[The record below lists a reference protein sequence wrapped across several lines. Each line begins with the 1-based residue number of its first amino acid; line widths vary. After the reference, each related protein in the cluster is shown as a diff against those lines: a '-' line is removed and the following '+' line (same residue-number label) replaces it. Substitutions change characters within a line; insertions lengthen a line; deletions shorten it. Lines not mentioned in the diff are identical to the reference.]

1 MIGYK
6 GDTLVQVLR
15 KRVETFED
23 DRPKEE
29 RFEDEF
35 IKISDLNKD
44 GIDFVKM
51 LHIPTFS
58 FRYMPAKINV
68 GGYDSKMF
76 ILTLENGEEISIC
89 ESQKLFIGK
98 YSQECCLP
106 ILDEKLLSEM
116 TEGECL
122 NRISGSSLRSNS
134 EERKLSI
141 EEYAKSFE
149 DTSKSHFGVRKL
161 IVKDI
166 KETTYKGTLYN
177 LIAPIEYVIQD
188 FSGILKTIIHE
199 QYERWF

>member
-1 MIGYK
+1 MTGYK

-15 KRVETFED
+15 KKVETYED
-23 DRPKEE
+23 DKLKEE

-58 FRYMPAKINV
+58 FRYMPARINV
-68 GGYDSKMF
+68 GGYDGKMF

-98 YSQECCLP
+98 YSQEYCLP

-122 NRISGSSLRSNS
+122 NRISGSSLRSDS

-199 QYERWF
+199 

>member
-68 GGYDSKMF
+68 GGYDGKMF

-166 KETTYKGTLYN
+166 EETTYKGTLYN

-199 QYERWF
+199 

>member
-15 KRVETFED
+15 KKVETYED

-58 FRYMPAKINV
+58 FRYMPARINV
-68 GGYDSKMF
+68 GGYDGKMF

-98 YSQECCLP
+98 YSQEYCLP

-122 NRISGSSLRSNS
+122 NRISGSSLRSDS

-199 QYERWF
+199 

>member
-1 MIGYK
+1 MIGYTE
-6 GDTLVQVLR
+6 DTLVQVLR

-68 GGYDSKMF
+68 GGYDGKMF

-122 NRISGSSLRSNS
+122 NRISGSSLRSDS

-199 QYERWF
+199 

>member
-15 KRVETFED
+15 KKVETYED
-23 DRPKEE
+23 DKLKEE

-68 GGYDSKMF
+68 GGYDGKMF

-177 LIAPIEYVIQD
+177 LIAPIEYIIQD

-199 QYERWF
+199 

>member
-15 KRVETFED
+15 KKVETSED

-35 IKISDLNKD
+35 IKISDLNKN

-58 FRYMPAKINV
+58 FRYIPARISVGDYSGKIFTLTFESEV
-68 GGYDSKMF
+68 G
-76 ILTLENGEEISIC
+76 EISIC
-89 ESQKLFIGK
+89 EGQKLFIGK

-116 TEGECL
+116 IEDECL
-122 NRISGSSLRSNS
+122 NRISGSSVRSDS
-134 EERKLSI
+134 EEKKLSI

-149 DTSKSHFGVRKL
+149 DTTKSGFGVGKL
-161 IVKDI
+161 IIKDI
-166 KETTYKGTLYN
+166 EETTYKGTLYN

-188 FSGILKTIIHE
+188 FGGALKTIIHE
-199 QYERWF
+199 

>member
-1 MIGYK
+1 MIGYTE
-6 GDTLVQVLR
+6 DTLVQVLR

-68 GGYDSKMF
+68 GGYDGKMF

-122 NRISGSSLRSNS
+122 NRISGSSLRSDS

-188 FSGILKTIIHE
+188 FGGVLKTIIHE
-199 QYERWF
+199 

>member
-1 MIGYK
+1 MIGYTE
-6 GDTLVQVLR
+6 DTLVQVLR

-58 FRYMPAKINV
+58 FRYMPARINV
-68 GGYDSKMF
+68 GGYDGKMF

-98 YSQECCLP
+98 YSQEYCLP

-122 NRISGSSLRSNS
+122 NRISGSSLRSDS

-199 QYERWF
+199 

>member
-15 KRVETFED
+15 KKVETYED
-23 DRPKEE
+23 DKLKEE

-58 FRYMPAKINV
+58 FRYMPARINV
-68 GGYDSKMF
+68 GGYDGKMF

-199 QYERWF
+199 

>member
-1 MIGYK
+1 MIGYTE
-6 GDTLVQVLR
+6 DTLVQVLR

-68 GGYDSKMF
+68 GGYDGKMF

-116 TEGECL
+116 IEYECL
-122 NRISGSSLRSNS
+122 NRISGSSLRSDS

-199 QYERWF
+199 

>member
-15 KRVETFED
+15 KKVETYED
-23 DRPKEE
+23 DKLKEE

-68 GGYDSKMF
+68 GGYDGKMF

-149 DTSKSHFGVRKL
+149 DTTKSGFNVRKL
-161 IVKDI
+161 IIKDI

-188 FSGILKTIIHE
+188 FGGTLKTIIHE
-199 QYERWF
+199 

>member
-15 KRVETFED
+15 KKVETYED
-23 DRPKEE
+23 DKLKEE

-58 FRYMPAKINV
+58 FRYMPARINV
-68 GGYDSKMF
+68 GGYDGKMF

-141 EEYAKSFE
+141 EEYVKSFE

-199 QYERWF
+199 

>member
-15 KRVETFED
+15 KKVETYED
-23 DRPKEE
+23 DKLKEE

-58 FRYMPAKINV
+58 FRYMPARINV
-68 GGYDSKMF
+68 GGYDGKMF

-98 YSQECCLP
+98 YSQEYCLP

-122 NRISGSSLRSNS
+122 NRISGSSLRSDS

-199 QYERWF
+199 

>member
-116 TEGECL
+116 IEYECL
-122 NRISGSSLRSNS
+122 NRISGSSLRSDS

-149 DTSKSHFGVRKL
+149 DVSKSHFGVRKL

-166 KETTYKGTLYN
+166 KETVYKGTLYN

-188 FSGILKTIIHE
+188 FGGVLKTIIHE
-199 QYERWF
+199 

>member
-15 KRVETFED
+15 KKVETYED
-23 DRPKEE
+23 DKLKEE

-68 GGYDSKMF
+68 GGYDGKMF

-122 NRISGSSLRSNS
+122 NRISGSSLRSDS

-177 LIAPIEYVIQD
+177 LIGPIEYVIQD

-199 QYERWF
+199 

>member
-15 KRVETFED
+15 KKVETYED
-23 DRPKEE
+23 DKLKEE

-58 FRYMPAKINV
+58 FRYMPARINV
-68 GGYDSKMF
+68 GGYDGKMF

-98 YSQECCLP
+98 YSQEYCLP

-122 NRISGSSLRSNS
+122 NRISGSSLRSDS
-134 EERKLSI
+134 EERKLLI

-199 QYERWF
+199 

>member
-15 KRVETFED
+15 KKIKTSED

-35 IKISDLNKD
+35 IKISDLNKN

-58 FRYMPAKINV
+58 FRYIPARISVGDYSGKI
-68 GGYDSKMF
+68 F
-76 ILTLENGEEISIC
+76 TLTFESEAGEISIC
-89 ESQKLFIGK
+89 EGQKLFIGK

-116 TEGECL
+116 IEDECL
-122 NRISGSSLRSNS
+122 NRISGSSLRSDS

-141 EEYAKSFE
+141 EEYAKVL
-149 DTSKSHFGVRKL
+149 KMYLK
-161 IVKDI
+161 
-166 KETTYKGTLYN
+166 
-177 LIAPIEYVIQD
+177 VI
-188 FSGILKTIIHE
+188 LV
-199 QYERWF
+199 

>member
-6 GDTLVQVLR
+6 GDVLVQVLR
-15 KRVETFED
+15 KKVETYED
-23 DRPKEE
+23 DKLKEE

-35 IKISDLNKD
+35 IKISDLNKN

-58 FRYMPAKINV
+58 FRYMPARINI
-68 GGYDSKMF
+68 GDYDGKMF

-122 NRISGSSLRSNS
+122 NRISGSSVRSDS
-134 EERKLSI
+134 EEKKLSI

-149 DTSKSHFGVRKL
+149 DTTKSHFGVRKL

-166 KETTYKGTLYN
+166 KETVYKGTLYN

-188 FSGILKTIIHE
+188 FGGVLKTIIHE
-199 QYERWF
+199 

>member
-15 KRVETFED
+15 KKVETYED
-23 DRPKEE
+23 DKLKEE

-68 GGYDSKMF
+68 GGYDGKMF
-76 ILTLENGEEISIC
+76 ILTLENGKEISIC

-177 LIAPIEYVIQD
+177 LIVPIEYVIQD

-199 QYERWF
+199 

>member
-15 KRVETFED
+15 KKVETYED
-23 DRPKEE
+23 DKLKEE

-58 FRYMPAKINV
+58 FRYMPARINV
-68 GGYDSKMF
+68 GGYDGKMF

-166 KETTYKGTLYN
+166 KETVYKGTLYN

-199 QYERWF
+199 

>member
-1 MIGYK
+1 MIGYTE
-6 GDTLVQVLR
+6 DTLVQVLR

-68 GGYDSKMF
+68 GGYDGKMF

-122 NRISGSSLRSNS
+122 NRISGSSLRSDS

-188 FSGILKTIIHE
+188 FSGTLKTIIHE
-199 QYERWF
+199 

>member
-15 KRVETFED
+15 KKVETYED
-23 DRPKEE
+23 DKLKEE

-35 IKISDLNKD
+35 IKISDLNKN

-58 FRYMPAKINV
+58 FRYIPARINI
-68 GGYDSKMF
+68 GDYNGKMF

-199 QYERWF
+199 

>member
-1 MIGYK
+1 MMGYK

-15 KRVETFED
+15 KKVETYED

-35 IKISDLNKD
+35 IKISDLNKN

-58 FRYMPAKINV
+58 FRYMPARINV
-68 GGYDSKMF
+68 GGYDGKMF

-98 YSQECCLP
+98 YSQEYCLP

-122 NRISGSSLRSNS
+122 NRISGSSLRLDS

-199 QYERWF
+199 

>member
-15 KRVETFED
+15 KKVETYED

-35 IKISDLNKD
+35 IKISDLNKN

-58 FRYMPAKINV
+58 FRYMPARINV
-68 GGYDSKMF
+68 GGYDGKMF

-98 YSQECCLP
+98 YSQEYCLP

-122 NRISGSSLRSNS
+122 NRISGSSLRSDS

-199 QYERWF
+199 

>member
-15 KRVETFED
+15 KKVETYED
-23 DRPKEE
+23 DKLKEE

-58 FRYMPAKINV
+58 FRYIPARISVGDYSGKI
-68 GGYDSKMF
+68 F
-76 ILTLENGEEISIC
+76 TLTFENGVEKISIC
-89 ESQKLFIGK
+89 EGQKLFIGK
-98 YSQECCLP
+98 YSQEHCLP
-106 ILDEKLLSEM
+106 ILDEKILSEM
-116 TEGECL
+116 TESECL
-122 NRISGSSLRSNS
+122 NRISGSSIKSDS

-149 DTSKSHFGVRKL
+149 DTTKSCFGVRKL

-166 KETTYKGTLYN
+166 KETVYKGTLYN

-188 FSGILKTIIHE
+188 FSGTLKTIIHE
-199 QYERWF
+199 

>member
-15 KRVETFED
+15 KKVETYED
-23 DRPKEE
+23 DKLKEE

-58 FRYMPAKINV
+58 FRYMPARINV
-68 GGYDSKMF
+68 GGYDGKMF

-98 YSQECCLP
+98 YSQEYCLP

-116 TEGECL
+116 TEDECL
-122 NRISGSSLRSNS
+122 NRISGSSLRSDS

-199 QYERWF
+199 

>member
-15 KRVETFED
+15 KKVETYED
-23 DRPKEE
+23 DKLKEE

-58 FRYMPAKINV
+58 FRYMPARINV
-68 GGYDSKMF
+68 GGYDGKMF

-98 YSQECCLP
+98 YSQEYCLP

-122 NRISGSSLRSNS
+122 NRISGSSLRSDS

-149 DTSKSHFGVRKL
+149 DVSKSHFGVRKL

-166 KETTYKGTLYN
+166 KETVYKGTLYN

-188 FSGILKTIIHE
+188 FGGVLKTIIHE
-199 QYERWF
+199 

>member
-15 KRVETFED
+15 KKVETYED
-23 DRPKEE
+23 DKLKEE

-68 GGYDSKMF
+68 GGYDGKMF

-122 NRISGSSLRSNS
+122 NRISGSSLRSDS

-149 DTSKSHFGVRKL
+149 DTSKSHFGIRKL

-199 QYERWF
+199 

>member
-1 MIGYK
+1 MTGYK

-15 KRVETFED
+15 KKVETYED
-23 DRPKEE
+23 DKLKEE

-58 FRYMPAKINV
+58 FRYMPARINV
-68 GGYDSKMF
+68 GGYDGKMF

-98 YSQECCLP
+98 YSQEYCLP

-122 NRISGSSLRSNS
+122 NRISGSSLRLDS

-199 QYERWF
+199 

>member
-15 KRVETFED
+15 KKVETYED
-23 DRPKEE
+23 NRPKEE

-35 IKISDLNKD
+35 IKISDLNKN

-68 GGYDSKMF
+68 GGYDGKMF

-122 NRISGSSLRSNS
+122 NRISGSSLRSDS

-149 DTSKSHFGVRKL
+149 DVSKSHFGVRKL

-199 QYERWF
+199 

>member
-199 QYERWF
+199 

>member
-15 KRVETFED
+15 KKVETYED

-35 IKISDLNKD
+35 IKISDLNKN

-58 FRYMPAKINV
+58 FRYIPARISVGDYSGKI
-68 GGYDSKMF
+68 F
-76 ILTLENGEEISIC
+76 TLTFENGVEKISIC
-89 ESQKLFIGK
+89 EGQKLFIGK

-116 TEGECL
+116 IEDECL
-122 NRISGSSLRSNS
+122 NRISGSSLRSDS
-134 EERKLSI
+134 EEKKLSI

-149 DTSKSHFGVRKL
+149 DVSKSHFGVRKL

-166 KETTYKGTLYN
+166 KETVYKGTLYN

-188 FSGILKTIIHE
+188 FGGVLKTIIHE
-199 QYERWF
+199 

>member
-15 KRVETFED
+15 KKVETYED
-23 DRPKEE
+23 DKLKEE

-68 GGYDSKMF
+68 GGYDGKMF

-199 QYERWF
+199 

>member
-68 GGYDSKMF
+68 GGYDGKMF

-149 DTSKSHFGVRKL
+149 DVSKSHFGVRKL

-166 KETTYKGTLYN
+166 KETVYKGTLYN

-188 FSGILKTIIHE
+188 FGGVLKTIIHE
-199 QYERWF
+199 

>member
-15 KRVETFED
+15 KKVETYED
-23 DRPKEE
+23 DKLKEE

-68 GGYDSKMF
+68 GGYDGKMF

-116 TEGECL
+116 IEGECL
-122 NRISGSSLRSNS
+122 NRILGSYLRSDS

-199 QYERWF
+199 

>member
-15 KRVETFED
+15 KKVETYED
-23 DRPKEE
+23 DKLKEE

-35 IKISDLNKD
+35 IKISDLNKN
-44 GIDFVKM
+44 GIDFVKI

-58 FRYMPAKINV
+58 FRYMPAKINI
-68 GGYDSKMF
+68 GDYDGKIF
-76 ILTLENGEEISIC
+76 TLTFESGAEEISIC
-89 ESQKLFIGK
+89 EGQKLFIGK
-98 YSQECCLP
+98 YSQEHCLP

-116 TEGECL
+116 TESECL
-122 NRISGSSLRSNS
+122 SRISGSSVRSGG

-149 DTSKSHFGVRKL
+149 DTTKSGFSVGKL
-161 IVKDI
+161 IIKDI

-188 FSGILKTIIHE
+188 FGGALKTIIHE
-199 QYERWF
+199 

>member
-161 IVKDI
+161 IIKDI

-188 FSGILKTIIHE
+188 FSGTLKTIIHE
-199 QYERWF
+199 

>member
-15 KRVETFED
+15 KRVKTFED
-23 DRPKEE
+23 DKPKEE

-35 IKISDLNKD
+35 IEISNLNKN

-68 GGYDSKMF
+68 GGYDGKMF

-122 NRISGSSLRSNS
+122 NRISGSSLRSDS

-149 DTSKSHFGVRKL
+149 DTSKSHFGIRKL

-188 FSGILKTIIHE
+188 FSGTLKTIIHE
-199 QYERWF
+199 